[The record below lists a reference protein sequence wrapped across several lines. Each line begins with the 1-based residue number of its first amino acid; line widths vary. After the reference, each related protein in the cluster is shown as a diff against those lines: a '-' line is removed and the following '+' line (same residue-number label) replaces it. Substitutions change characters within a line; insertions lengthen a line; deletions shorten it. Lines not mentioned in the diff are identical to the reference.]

1 MKLSQTSRVSFF
13 TVLLLTLF
21 TVGIGGITVKHS
33 LDVEVQKV
41 DQSLGF
47 VALSAY
53 ENPGQAVGAALFAI
67 EQSNLDATLTLLA
80 RDGSETLINESTL
93 QYPGAPALREVE
105 KAVRSA
111 VRVSA
116 ETPFRIRTVPL
127 EGGDFIII
135 ALSTSE
141 IDANFIS
148 DLQYLALVTLI
159 LNSFAAGL
167 LFLYFRR
174 ERRTADSASLARM
187 QEFLGDAS
195 HELRTPLTTIKLS
208 VAILDQQRDE
218 LPPNALRS
226 LDTLQSQLT
235 RFDALLSDL
244 LEISRYDA
252 GAVSAEFETTDLNG
266 VVGMALAHIEPL
278 ASSRSCDL
286 VVDIPSGP
294 VNAEIDARRIER
306 VLRNLLSNAIEHG
319 EGKPIEV
326 HVGASDTAVAV
337 TVTDHGVGMSRTE
350 LDRVFD
356 RFWRADP
363 SRKRTVGGTGL
374 GLSIAT
380 EDTNIH
386 NGWLQATSKPGEGST
401 FRLTLPRT
409 QGVLFTQSPLPLTT
423 KTAAAKK
430 DGAS

>member
-93 QYPGAPALREVE
+93 KYPGAPALTEVE

-195 HELRTPLTTIKLS
+195 HELRTPLTVIKGYVEMLS
-208 VAILDQQRDE
+208 KD
-218 LPPNALRS
+218 
-226 LDTLQSQLT
+226 QLT
-235 RFDALLSDL
+235 APADKSRAFNRVGSEITRMETLIQDL
-244 LEISRYDA
+244 LLLAELGESGARDIETIDLSEIVTAHGTD
-252 GAVSAEFETTDLNG
+252 FTTLN
-266 VVGMALAHIEPL
+266 P
-278 ASSRSCDL
+278 D
-286 VVDIPSGP
+286 
-294 VNAEIDARRIER
+294 
-306 VLRNLLSNAIEHG
+306 
-319 EGKPIEV
+319 
-326 HVGASDTAVAV
+326 
-337 TVTDHGVGMSRTE
+337 
-350 LDRVFD
+350 
-356 RFWRADP
+356 
-363 SRKRTVGGTGL
+363 RTVGLQVTPALFIVGSRDYISRFIQNALTNIVRHTGSQDAVRITLVKSGKQIELKIEDSGPGLPSAAYREDIRSLNRFDKSRSRENGGSGL
-374 GLSIAT
+374 GMSIMSAVI
-380 EDTNIH
+380 EKLDGKFSLRKSELGGLAIVA
-386 NGWLQATSKPGEGST
+386 Q
-401 FRLTLPRT
+401 LPI
-409 QGVLFTQSPLPLTT
+409 
-423 KTAAAKK
+423 A
-430 DGAS
+430 